1 MFLSGL
7 FSDPKS
13 KEFKVSYKKL
23 SEVDEKIAKKIFSHN
38 KYTKGYVKLLISGS
52 NDSLKNKLAEIIFQK
67 LKNISL
73 KDDDSE
79 LFLKL
84 QTSYQSNSLK
94 QSDIVSLIS
103 LLDKVLKDDGFSG
116 ILLIFDELGKFIEYE
131 VAKRENN
138 DLHVLQ
144 MLAEYSRSPK
154 TNLIFLD
161 YFINLFSIILKVS
174 LNH

>member
-1 MFLSGL
+1 M
-7 FSDPKS
+7 
-13 KEFKVSYKKL
+13 SYKKL

-38 KYTKGYVKLLISGS
+38 KYRKGYVKLLISGS

-67 LKNISL
+67 LKNITL

-116 ILLIFDELGKFIEYE
+116 ILLIFDELESLLNMK
-131 VAKRENN
+131 
-138 DLHVLQ
+138 L
-144 MLAEYSRSPK
+144 
-154 TNLIFLD
+154 
-161 YFINLFSIILKVS
+161 LKEKIMTCMFCKC
-174 LNH
+174 